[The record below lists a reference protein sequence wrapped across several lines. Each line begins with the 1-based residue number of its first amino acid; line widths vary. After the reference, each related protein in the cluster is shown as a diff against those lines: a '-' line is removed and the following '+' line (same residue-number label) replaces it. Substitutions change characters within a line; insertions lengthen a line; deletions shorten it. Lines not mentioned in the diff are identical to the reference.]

1 LSSLQLSPPR
11 ENEIVEEL
19 SQHLDDRWRELIAG
33 GASPDEATQRTL
45 AQFRGADVL
54 AQYMAPLRQAHAPPL
69 ITQGA
74 PGHVVTDLLRNL
86 RHAARILWKQP
97 AFAGVAVL
105 TLALGIGATTAIFSV
120 VYGVLL
126 KPLAFHESDR
136 LVALYHLAPG
146 FGGARKLPQS
156 PATYFTYRDNAR
168 VFEDIGLW
176 TAEDVSINRSGEP
189 EQVKALRVTDGMLS
203 LLGVQP
209 ELGHLVRKEDDV
221 PSAPDR
227 VILRHGYWQ
236 RAFGASYANCSKPCG
251 RLIQIYRSAKCRR

>member
-1 LSSLQLSPPR
+1 MPDWAREVRTRLSSLQLSPPR

-54 AQYMAPLRQAHAPPL
+54 AKYLAPLRQAHARSS
-69 ITQGA
+69 ITPGA
-74 PGHVVTDLLRNL
+74 LTGGALPEVLRNL
-86 RHAARILWKQP
+86 RYAARLLWKQP
-97 AFAGVAVL
+97 GFSAVAVL

-126 KPLAFHESDR
+126 KPLPFHEPGR
-136 LVALYHLAPG
+136 LVALYHLAPA
-146 FGGARKLPQS
+146 FGGARKVPQS

-168 VFEDIGLW
+168 VFVDIGLW
-176 TAEDVSINRSGEP
+176 NAEDVSINRSGEP
-189 EQVKALRVTDGMLS
+189 EQVKALRVTDGMLT

-209 ELGHLVRKEDDV
+209 ELGHLVRREDDV
-221 PSAPDR
+221 PGAPDR
-227 VILRHGYWQ
+227 VILSHGYWQ
-236 RAFGASYANCSKPCG
+236 RAFGAATDVSVS
-251 RLIQIYRSAKCRR
+251 LLS

>member
-1 LSSLQLSPPR
+1 MPDWTREVRSRLSSLQLSPPR
-11 ENEIVEEL
+11 ESEIVEEL

-45 AQFRGADVL
+45 AHFKGADVL
-54 AQYMAPLRQAHAPPL
+54 AQYMAPLRQAHAPSL
-69 ITQGA
+69 IRERSAT
-74 PGHVVTDLLRNL
+74 GHVVTDLLRNP
-86 RHAARILWKQP
+86 RYAARFFWKQP

-126 KPLAFHESDR
+126 KPLPFHEPDR

-146 FGGARKLPQS
+146 FGGARKLPHS

-176 TAEDVSINRSGEP
+176 NAEDVSISRSGEP
-189 EQVKALRVTDGMLS
+189 EQVKA
-203 LLGVQP
+203 
-209 ELGHLVRKEDDV
+209 
-221 PSAPDR
+221 
-227 VILRHGYWQ
+227 
-236 RAFGASYANCSKPCG
+236 
-251 RLIQIYRSAKCRR
+251 